1 MHRLINWAIA
11 LVIVLI
17 FAAMQQLGTSPDKE
31 RADVADDATTAR
43 AQAQSDYRRDMAAAA
58 ICREQY
64 GESTYTWTQRGE
76 LVCTPRH
83 GQSTT
88 IYKGNK

>member
-1 MHRLINWAIA
+1 MHRLLNWAMA

-17 FAAMQQLGTSPDKE
+17 FAAIQQLGTSPDKE
-31 RADVADDATTAR
+31 RADVAADVTAAR

-58 ICREQY
+58 LCREQY

-76 LVCTPRH
+76 LVCTPRQ